1 MHRHIHSSVYLGNI
15 GKIFIITVRWRKKYC
30 SLVHFH
36 NIDQNQQHINNKN
49 IRSLQKNY
57 LCFLYSTFSPIIPR
71 VENTRSYVYGGITFS
86 FQKPKIQKNNGKEM
100 SIHEAMRMG
109 NVSARESGASDTLFL
124 PLPVRYWLTM
134 SFTQHIYGGKQ
145 LRIATRTTRPE
156 PGVDNTGFQV
166 LGIVMQCG
174 FDGER

>member
-1 MHRHIHSSVYLGNI
+1 
-15 GKIFIITVRWRKKYC
+15 
-30 SLVHFH
+30 
-36 NIDQNQQHINNKN
+36 
-49 IRSLQKNY
+49 
-57 LCFLYSTFSPIIPR
+57 
-71 VENTRSYVYGGITFS
+71 
-86 FQKPKIQKNNGKEM
+86 M

-145 LRIATRTTRPE
+145 LRIASRTARPE

-166 LGIVMQCG
+166 LGIVMQRG